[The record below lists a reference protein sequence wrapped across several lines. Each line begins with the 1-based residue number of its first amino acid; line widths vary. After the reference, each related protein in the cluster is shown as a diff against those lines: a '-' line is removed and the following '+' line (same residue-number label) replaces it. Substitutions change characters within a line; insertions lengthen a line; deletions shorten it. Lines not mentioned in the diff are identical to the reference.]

1 MSAAALAAKLTAD
14 GIAQAVLLEAVA
26 LGRFGLIGID
36 DPDDRLT
43 AATLKA
49 LGEPYLVT
57 IAANYG
63 PGRTRC
69 APVVRSW
76 ARFSVVHAVVE
87 HETEY
92 RIIAQLAELHGR
104 VLLIETTASLA
115 AAWLTFLR
123 DGPPFMGLLPGR
135 PPLRS
140 CGRP

>member
-1 MSAAALAAKLTAD
+1 MSAAALAASLAAD
-14 GIAQAVLLEAVA
+14 GIPQTVLINAVA

-57 IAANYG
+57 VTANHG

-69 APVVRSW
+69 APALRSW
-76 ARFSVVHAVVE
+76 ARFSVVHAVAE
-87 HETEY
+87 RETDY
-92 RIIAQLAELHGR
+92 AMIVQLTELHGR
-104 VLLIETTASLA
+104 VLLIETTAALA
-115 AAWLTFLR
+115 ATWIAFLR
-123 DGPPFMGLLPGR
+123 DGPPVMSLLPGR

-140 CGRP
+140 CGR